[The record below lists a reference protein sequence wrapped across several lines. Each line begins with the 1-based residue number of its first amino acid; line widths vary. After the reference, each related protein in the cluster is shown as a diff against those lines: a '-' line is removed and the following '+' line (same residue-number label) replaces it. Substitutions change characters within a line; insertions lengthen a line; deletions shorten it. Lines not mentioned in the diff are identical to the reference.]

1 MLIKKQEAQ
10 KLNDLPKGRELLNR
24 RTTVQTHIPDSKA
37 CTLSTIRWK
46 LDYQRLGS
54 MLQTRSG
61 KSPVPKKTKTKNN
74 PSLDVLGD

>member
-24 RTTVQTHIPDSKA
+24 RTRVQTHIPDSKA

-46 LDYQRLGS
+46 LDYQRLGR
-54 MLQTRSG
+54 LHAPNKVRQQPISG
-61 KSPVPKKTKTKNN
+61 HA
-74 PSLDVLGD
+74 G